1 MSGFVDL
8 RLNRRRTVDDG
19 FWPSFTDI
27 MTVIVM
33 IFLMGMVVV
42 LLQNMEVT
50 NNMKSAL
57 LEKQKA
63 TELAKST
70 FEEKSIVS
78 HRLSDA
84 EEELARLRMMIILAK
99 DQRKTMEQQLST
111 AKQELQTLS
120 VQFTS
125 LEQAHNTVKD
135 EKQQADR
142 QLEDKAQLLAQ
153 TSSQLSQAESQLN
166 DLVQQQKTLIQQQT
180 ILTSELA
187 SSREAQA
194 VSESRLEAIT
204 LQATST
210 DQELASIRGEYSD
223 LQVKYNKLIKPART
237 SKGKYV
243 VEVFYSKSG
252 NKDLFKIKDSGQA
265 SSTIVS
271 QKQLHQRLAKLK
283 KQHDKNLYI
292 RLIFPED
299 SNLSY
304 NDAWTFS
311 KEVLGKYDYYH
322 TN

>member
-78 HRLSDA
+78 NRLSDA

-135 EKQQADR
+135 EKEQADR

>member
-237 SKGKYV
+237 SNGKHV

-252 NKDLFKIKDSGQA
+252 NNDLFKIKDSGQA